1 MVQAGK
7 RTGRVIDLLI
17 LITATLIIVVVLAV
31 ALAGD
36 KSYSR
41 YAREMAAAKAI
52 ATIHTAEAQYYS
64 QHGRYASSLSQLG
77 PDGAALIDRD
87 LANGEKGGFKF
98 VLQQSPS
105 GYILMVNPTSSTSGT
120 HTYYSDQSTAIHV
133 HSGQEPGSAN
143 DRLLGET
150 F

>member
-1 MVQAGK
+1 MQAGK
-7 RTGRVIDLLI
+7 RYGRVIELLVVIAIISMI
-17 LITATLIIVVVLAV
+17 LIILAV
-31 ALAGD
+31 ALPGVTND
-36 KSYSR
+36 SR